1 MNAIDSSLPLA
12 IAHIDSEGR
21 LLEAEDRLAELNARA
36 GGAIGQPLA
45 VPQIATL
52 ARLAQR
58 LGIGISRNVIAADG
72 EEDLELWVRAEPL
85 DGGVRLEV
93 SGWRLRPLWRA
104 AATEPERDGDFFRSA
119 ADWLWETDA
128 SLRITF
134 LSIEAGARYGFD
146 TSAMLGQP
154 ITRLFA
160 LEEDEAGNLPILSAV
175 AAQARFDGQKAELR
189 GTGRMVRLD
198 ATPRT
203 DPGGRFAGF
212 VGAAHMLDLIE
223 PLPDSGP
230 KVDAPVPEAP
240 FGGFPDSFSQRL
252 DRALRGPLGRII
264 ANADSISAQTEG
276 QLKPDYAEYAG
287 DIANAGR
294 HLLGLV
300 DDLVDLQA
308 SERED
313 FSTAP
318 EPLDLADVARRAGG
332 LLAVRAAQAEV
343 RVDKPAASETMPV
356 TGEFR
361 RALQVLVNL
370 IGNAV
375 RYSPPG
381 GMVWIRMERD
391 GDMGC
396 VIVADQGKG
405 IAFEDQERI
414 FEKFGRVD
422 PTEPGGSGLGL
433 YIARRLARAMGGDIT
448 VDSAPGMGARFVFT
462 LPFRDPVRGAA
473 FGA

>member
-1 MNAIDSSLPLA
+1 MPIAHGFIDS
-12 IAHIDSEGR
+12 DGR
-21 LLEAEDRLAELNARA
+21 LLDAEPRLAELNARA
-36 GGAIGQPLA
+36 GGTNGGPLA

-52 ARLAQR
+52 ARLAHR

-72 EEDLELWVRAEPL
+72 EEDLELWVRAEPQ

-93 SGWRLRPLWRA
+93 SGWRVRPGWRA
-104 AATEPERDGDFFRSA
+104 AAAEPERDGDFFRSA
-119 ADWLWETDA
+119 ADFLWETDA

-146 TSAMLGQP
+146 SSAMLGQP
-154 ITRLFA
+154 LTRLFA
-160 LEEDEAGNLPILSAV
+160 LSEDESGNLPILSAV

-189 GTGRMVRLD
+189 GTGRSVRLD
-198 ATPRT
+198 ASPRT

-212 VGAAHMLDLIE
+212 VGAAHMLDAAPAPKHDVLESNDTTIE
-223 PLPDSGP
+223 
-230 KVDAPVPEAP
+230 

-252 DRALRGPLGRII
+252 DRALRGPLGKII

-276 QLKPDYAEYAG
+276 PIRTDYAEYAS

-308 SERED
+308 IERED
-313 FSTAP
+313 FSTTA
-318 EPLDLADVARRAGG
+318 EEIDLADVARRAAG
-332 LLAVRAAQAEV
+332 LLAVRAAQAQV
-343 RVDKPAASETMPV
+343 RIDKPAANETLPV

-361 RALQVLVNL
+361 RCLQVLVNL

-375 RYSPPG
+375 RYSPG
-381 GMVWIRMERD
+381 GGQVWIRLERD

-405 IAFEDQERI
+405 IAIEDQERI

-422 PTEPGGSGLGL
+422 PSEPGGSGLGL

-448 VDSAPGMGARFVFT
+448 VDSAPGMGARFVFL
-462 LPFRDPVRGAA
+462 LPYRDPMRGSA
-473 FGA
+473 FGV

>member
-1 MNAIDSSLPLA
+1 VNAIDSSLPSA
-12 IAHIDSEGR
+12 IGHIDAEGR
-21 LLEAEDRLAELNARA
+21 LLNAEARLAELNERA
-36 GGAIGQPLA
+36 GGTIGGPLA
-45 VPQIATL
+45 IPQIATL
-52 ARLAQR
+52 ARLAHR

-72 EEDLELWVRAEPL
+72 EDDLELWVRAEPE
-85 DGGVRLEV
+85 DGGVRVEV
-93 SGWRLRPLWRA
+93 SGWQPRPSWRA
-104 AATEPERDGDFFRSA
+104 AASEPERDGDFFRSA

-146 TSAMLGQP
+146 SSAMLGQP
-154 ITRLFA
+154 LTRLFA
-160 LEEDEAGNLPILSAV
+160 LEEDETGNLPILSAV

-212 VGAAHMLDLIE
+212 VGGAHMLDAD
-223 PLPDSGP
+223 PDTP
-230 KVDAPVPEAP
+230 KADAPTPAAP

-252 DRALRGPLGRII
+252 DRALRGPLGKII

-276 QLKPDYAEYAG
+276 PLKPDYADYAS

-308 SERED
+308 IERDD
-313 FSTAP
+313 FATVA
-318 EPLDLADVARRAGG
+318 ENIDLADVARRAAG

-343 RVDKPAASETMPV
+343 RIDKPYSSETLPV

-361 RALQVLVNL
+361 RCLQVLVNL

-375 RYSPPG
+375 RYSPAG
-381 GMVWIRMERD
+381 SQVWVRLERE
-391 GDMGC
+391 GNMAC

-405 IAFEDQERI
+405 IAFEDQARI

-448 VDSAPGMGARFVFT
+448 VDSAPGMGARFVFM
-462 LPFRDPVRGAA
+462 LPFRDPKPGAA
-473 FGA
+473 FGV

>member
-1 MNAIDSSLPLA
+1 MNAIDPTLPTA
-12 IAHIDSEGR
+12 IGQVDSQGR
-21 LLEAEDRLAELNARA
+21 LVDAESRLHELNARA
-36 GGAIGQPLA
+36 GGAIGAPLA

-58 LGIGISRNVIAADG
+58 LGISISRNVIAADG
-72 EEDLELWVRAEPL
+72 DDDLELWVRAEPR
-85 DGGVRLEV
+85 DGGVFLQV
-93 SGWRLRPLWRA
+93 SGWRPRSGWRA
-104 AATEPERDGDFFRSA
+104 AAAEAERDGDFFRSA

-146 TSAMLGQP
+146 SSAMLGQP
-154 ITRLFA
+154 LTRLFS
-160 LEEDEAGNLPILSAV
+160 LEQDETGNLPILSAV

-198 ATPRT
+198 ATPRS

-212 VGAAHMLDLIE
+212 VGAAHMLDAA
-223 PLPDSGP
+223 PAAP
-230 KVDAPVPEAP
+230 KVDAPVPATP

-252 DRALRGPLGRII
+252 DRALRGPLGKII

-276 QLKPDYAEYAG
+276 PLKPDYADYAS

-308 SERED
+308 IERDD
-313 FSTAP
+313 FKTTT
-318 EPLDLADVARRAGG
+318 EPIDLADVARRAAG

-343 RVDKPAASETMPV
+343 RVDKGSAAETLPV

-381 GMVWIRMERD
+381 GMVWVRLERE
-391 GDMGC
+391 GNMGC

-462 LPFRDPVRGAA
+462 LPYRDPTRGSV

>member
-1 MNAIDSSLPLA
+1 MNVIDPNLPLA
-12 IAHIDSEGR
+12 IGRVDSNGR
-21 LLEAEDRLAELNARA
+21 LIEAESRLLELNARA
-36 GGAIGQPLA
+36 GGALGQPLA
-45 VPQIATL
+45 VPQVATL

-58 LGIGISRNVIAADG
+58 LGIAISRNVIAADG
-72 EEDLELWVRAEPL
+72 EDDLELWVRAEP
-85 DGGVRLEV
+85 DSGGVRLEV
-93 SGWRLRPLWRA
+93 SGWRPRPGWRA
-104 AATEPERDGDFFRSA
+104 PASEPERDGDFFRSA

-134 LSIEAGARYGFD
+134 LSIEAGARYGFES
-146 TSAMLGQP
+146 SAMLGQP
-154 ITRLFA
+154 LTRLFR
-160 LEEDEAGNLPILSAV
+160 LEQDAAGNLPILGAV
-175 AAQARFDGQKAELR
+175 AVQGQFDGQKAEIR
-189 GTGRMVRLD
+189 GTGRMVRLA

-212 VGAAHMLDLIE
+212 VGAAHMLDTS
-223 PLPDSGP
+223 PPP
-230 KVDAPVPEAP
+230 VKVDAPMPPAAAP

-252 DRALRGPLGRII
+252 DRALRGPLGKII

-276 QLKPDYAEYAG
+276 PIKPDYAEYAG

-308 SERED
+308 IERED
-313 FSTAP
+313 FTTAA
-318 EPLDLADVARRAGG
+318 ERIDLADVARRAAG

-343 RVDKPAASETMPV
+343 RIDKPAIDETLPV

-381 GMVWIRMERD
+381 GMVWIRCERD
-391 GDMGC
+391 EGRAH

-405 IAFEDQERI
+405 IALADQNKI

-433 YIARRLARAMGGDIT
+433 YIARRLARAMGGDLT
-448 VDSAPGMGARFVFT
+448 VDSAPGQGARFVFT
-462 LPFRDPVRGAA
+462 LPLQA
-473 FGA
+473 

>member
-1 MNAIDSSLPLA
+1 MNAIDPALPIA
-12 IAHIDSEGR
+12 IGRVDAKGR
-21 LLEAEDRLAELNARA
+21 LLDAESRLAELNARA
-36 GGAIGQPLA
+36 GGAPGKPLA

-58 LGIGISRNVIAADG
+58 LGIAISRHVIAADG
-72 EEDLELWVRAEPL
+72 EDDLELWVRAEPEE
-85 DGGVRLEV
+85 GGVRLEV
-93 SGWRLRPLWRA
+93 SGWRPRAAWRA
-104 AATEPERDGDFFRSA
+104 PASEPERDSDFFRSA
-119 ADWLWETDA
+119 ADFLWETDA
-128 SLRITF
+128 SLRITY

-146 TSAMLGQP
+146 SSGMLGQP
-154 ITRLFA
+154 LTRLFA
-160 LEEDEAGNLPILSAV
+160 LAEDESGELPILGAV
-175 AAQARFDGQKAELR
+175 AAQARFDGQKAEIR

-212 VGAAHMLDLIE
+212 VGAAHLLE
-223 PLPDSGP
+223 TAPERP
-230 KVDAPVPEAP
+230 KVDAPVPAAP

-276 QLKPDYAEYAG
+276 PLRADYAEYAG
-287 DIANAGR
+287 DIASAGR

-308 SERED
+308 IERPE
-313 FSTAP
+313 FETAA

-332 LLAVRAAQAEV
+332 LLAVRAAQADV
-343 RVDKPAASETMPV
+343 RIDKPYANETLPV

-375 RYSPPG
+375 RYSPQG
-381 GMVWIRMERD
+381 GMVWIRLERE

-405 IAFEDQERI
+405 IAAEDQARI

-422 PTEPGGSGLGL
+422 PSEPGGSGLGL

-448 VDSAPGMGARFVFT
+448 VDSAPGQGARFVFT
-462 LPFRDPVRGAA
+462 LPYREE
-473 FGA
+473 

>member
-1 MNAIDSSLPLA
+1 MNAIDPSLPLA
-12 IAHIDSEGR
+12 MGFVDGAGR
-21 LLEAEDRLAELNARA
+21 LRDAEPRLAELNARA
-36 GGAIGQPLA
+36 GGTIGGQLA

-52 ARLAQR
+52 VRLAQR

-72 EEDLELWVRAEPL
+72 EDDLELWVRAEPL
-85 DGGVRLEV
+85 DGGVRLEI
-93 SGWRLRPLWRA
+93 SGWRPRPGWRA
-104 AATEPERDGDFFRSA
+104 PADEPERDGDFFRSA

-128 SLRITF
+128 ALRITF

-146 TSAMLGQP
+146 SSAMLGQP
-154 ITRLFA
+154 LTRLFA
-160 LEEDEAGNLPILSAV
+160 LEEDEGGNLPILSAV

-189 GTGRMVRLD
+189 GTGRIVQLE
-198 ATPRT
+198 ASPRT

-212 VGAAHMLDLIE
+212 VGAAHMLDE
-223 PLPDSGP
+223 DVPVAP
-230 KVDAPVPEAP
+230 KVDAPTPNAP

-252 DRALRGPLGRII
+252 DRALRGPLGKII

-276 QLKPDYAEYAG
+276 PLKADYADYAS

-308 SERED
+308 IERED
-313 FSTAP
+313 FETAA
-318 EPLDLADVARRAGG
+318 EPIDLADVARRAAG

-343 RVDKPAASETMPV
+343 RIDRPPADETMPV

-381 GMVWIRMERD
+381 GQVWIRIERE

-405 IAFEDQERI
+405 IAEEDQARI

-422 PTEPGGSGLGL
+422 PAEPGGSGLGL
-433 YIARRLARAMGGDIT
+433 YIARRLARAMGGEIT
-448 VDSAPGMGARFVFT
+448 VDSAPGMGARFIF
-462 LPFRDPVRGAA
+462 LLPVREVANGSI